1 MAERDHEAEQVIAE
15 LSRSLPG
22 WGRRDATDPRG
33 LARELLIVSLVLDRA
48 APGDVLGQLSRAVRV
63 YERDGARTV
72 SALKKCASH
81 ARALLRFGRV
91 DGVGLTLAASRLQG
105 EGETFFRALDHLVQR
120 VNKAEAL
127 GARVE
132 TLARARRNRGAAAQ
146 LRVLSA
152 LIELRG
158 RADLGDEGAATEID
172 LIRSFLVGGQ
182 SPARYA
188 AE

>member
-1 MAERDHEAEQVIAE
+1 MADRDHDAERVLAE
-15 LSRSLPG
+15 LADTLPG

-33 LARELLIVSLVLDRA
+33 LARELLIASLVLDRG
-48 APGDVLGQLSRAVRV
+48 APGDVLGQLSRAVAV
-63 YERDGARTV
+63 YQRDGARTV

-91 DGVGLTLAASRLQG
+91 DGLTLTLAASRLQG
-105 EGETFFRALDHLVQR
+105 EGETYYRALDHLIQR

-127 GARVE
+127 GARIE
-132 TLARARRNRGAAAQ
+132 TLARARRNRGAGAQ

-158 RADLGDEGAATEID
+158 RADLGDEVAVTEID
-172 LIRSFLVGGQ
+172 LIRSFLVGGASQ
-182 SPARYA
+182 ARFA

>member
-1 MAERDHEAEQVIAE
+1 MSQRDHEAERILAE
-15 LSRSLPG
+15 LAAMLPG

-33 LARELLIVSLVLDRA
+33 LARELLIASLVLDRS

-91 DGVGLTLAASRLQG
+91 DGMALTLAASRLQG
-105 EGETFFRALDHLVQR
+105 EGEPYYRALDHLIQR

-127 GARVE
+127 GARIE
-132 TLARARRNRGAAAQ
+132 TLARARRNRGSAAQ

-158 RADLGDEGAATEID
+158 RADLGDEGAVTEID
-172 LIRSFLVGGQ
+172 LIRSFLVGGGAQ
-182 SPARYA
+182 VRYA